1 MKTRNEDVIYTDEPR
16 EEGWDYEAS
25 RALSPREQARM
36 GLPTPEEARGILL
49 VRKVPKVARI
59 NIRLAQSTLE
69 GLKAR
74 AEEAGM
80 PYQTL
85 AASVLH
91 LVASGRLRLD
101 LVSPKK

>member
-1 MKTRNEDVIYTDEPR
+1 M
-16 EEGWDYEAS
+16 GS
-25 RALSPREQARM
+25 L
-36 GLPTPEEARGILL
+36 GLPLPGKTAKET
-49 VRKVPKVARI
+49 RI
-59 NIRLAQSTLE
+59 NVRLSGATLA

-91 LVASGRLRLD
+91 LVATGRLRLE
-101 LVSPKK
+101 LIPSKPRK

>member
-1 MKTRNEDVIYTDEPR
+1 MKINKVIYTDDAGEMD
-16 EEGWDYEAS
+16 GFDGS
-25 RALSPREQARM
+25 HMLSPAKQKAAGIPSAEQAAGMR
-36 GLPTPEEARGILL
+36 L
-49 VRKVPKVARI
+49 VRKVAKETRI
-59 NIRLAQSTLE
+59 NVRLSGKTLA

-91 LVASGRLRLD
+91 MVATGKLRLE
-101 LVSPKK
+101 LVGARRGK

>member
-1 MKTRNEDVIYTDEPR
+1 MKTKNEVTYTDEPKDA
-16 EEGWDYEAS
+16 GWDYAGS
-25 RALSPREQARM
+25 RQLSRKEM
-36 GLPTPEEARGILL
+36 ESIGLPLPGKTAKET
-49 VRKVPKVARI
+49 RI
-59 NIRLAQSTLE
+59 NVRLSSATLA

-91 LVASGRLRLD
+91 LVATGRLRLD
-101 LVSPKK
+101 LIPSKRLK